1 MRSWPLKLCTVVG
14 HITDFYIS
22 ILFYFLVLQPLMKL
36 SRQMTVPVL
45 FNYIP
50 ALLTVTAARAGA
62 KSASMISKKNSA
74 RKTASAILRWTI
86 SRMCRADIGEVC
98 RLIINKSQV
107 ARGTNK
113 KSVEGP
119 NSRRKYTRGPAD
131 SSLYRPFSS
140 VTVTSLK
147 SSVAGPELEPEP
159 VEPKLFW
166 YPGVGTGAVISYSGS
181 AILEP
186 KLSFY

>member
-1 MRSWPLKLCTVVG
+1 MKLCTVVG

-50 ALLTVTAARAGA
+50 ALFTVTAARAGA

-159 VEPKLFW
+159 VEPKLF
-166 YPGVGTGAVISYSGS
+166 
-181 AILEP
+181 
-186 KLSFY
+186 